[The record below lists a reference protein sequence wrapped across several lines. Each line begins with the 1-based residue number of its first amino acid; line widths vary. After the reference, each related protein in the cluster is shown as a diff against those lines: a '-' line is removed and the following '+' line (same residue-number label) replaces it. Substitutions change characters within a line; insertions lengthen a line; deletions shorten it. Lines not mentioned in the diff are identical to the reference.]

1 MIKKIA
7 FLLLVSVI
15 TLSTLIPSF
24 AWNEENVLINKE
36 TKDTSEF
43 MITITRPEGD
53 ESTFKSSYVI
63 CGNSSFEN
71 IRVRLY
77 ILDKKTDEYK
87 EFKNNET
94 ESYWDIG
101 VSGIFMK
108 EVILPE
114 EGANTVR
121 IVAYN
126 KNNEDNKENLT
137 LDEDLQVNSYTI
149 TVLDK
154 EIKDSIKKGFFRITD
169 MLNKLFVSRSGG

>member
-24 AWNEENVLINKE
+24 AWNEDNVLINKE